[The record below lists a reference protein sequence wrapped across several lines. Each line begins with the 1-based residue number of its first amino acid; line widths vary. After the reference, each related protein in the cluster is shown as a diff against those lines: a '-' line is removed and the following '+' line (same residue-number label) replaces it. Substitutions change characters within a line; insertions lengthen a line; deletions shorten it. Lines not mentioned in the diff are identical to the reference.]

1 MNYFEQIA
9 ERLLQPG
16 TFLLVLGAILV
27 YTSGI
32 VARKLF
38 SGSEK
43 ADIRSTSG
51 SVQLA
56 LHNNLG
62 ATVDY
67 RSTSG
72 SFRCDDYRTVN
83 DQITLGD
90 GACKLRVRTTSGNLE
105 ITQP

>member
-1 MNYFEQIA
+1 MNYFQQIA

-43 ADIRSTSG
+43 ANIITKIVG
-51 SVQLA
+51 CGVA
-56 LHNNLG
+56 LVG
-62 ATVDY
+62 AILIFCMILFPDSPVL
-67 RSTSG
+67 
-72 SFRCDDYRTVN
+72 TVN
-83 DQITLGD
+83 RI
-90 GACKLRVRTTSGNLE
+90 
-105 ITQP
+105 

>member
-1 MNYFEQIA
+1 MNYFQQIA

-43 ADIRSTSG
+43 A
-51 SVQLA
+51 
-56 LHNNLG
+56 N
-62 ATVDY
+62 
-67 RSTSG
+67 
-72 SFRCDDYRTVN
+72 
-83 DQITLGD
+83 ITTKIVG
-90 GACKLRVRTTSGNLE
+90 
-105 ITQP
+105 

>member
-1 MNYFEQIA
+1 MGLFLRFGNHFTRKGHPLNYFQQIA

-43 ADIRSTSG
+43 ANIITKIVG
-51 SVQLA
+51 CVVA
-56 LHNNLG
+56 LVG
-62 ATVDY
+62 AILI
-67 RSTSG
+67 
-72 SFRCDDYRTVN
+72 F
-83 DQITLGD
+83 
-90 GACKLRVRTTSGNLE
+90 A
-105 ITQP
+105 

>member
-16 TFLLVLGAILV
+16 TFLPVLGAILV

-43 ADIRSTSG
+43 ADIITKIVG
-51 SVQLA
+51 CVVA
-56 LHNNLG
+56 LVG
-62 ATVDY
+62 AILI
-67 RSTSG
+67 
-72 SFRCDDYRTVN
+72 F
-83 DQITLGD
+83 
-90 GACKLRVRTTSGNLE
+90 A
-105 ITQP
+105 

>member
-1 MNYFEQIA
+1 MNYFQQIA

-43 ADIRSTSG
+43 DRYHHQNRRLRRRTRRRNSHFCMILFPDSPVP
-51 SVQLA
+51 SV
-56 LHNNLG
+56 N
-62 ATVDY
+62 
-67 RSTSG
+67 R
-72 SFRCDDYRTVN
+72 
-83 DQITLGD
+83 I
-90 GACKLRVRTTSGNLE
+90 
-105 ITQP
+105 

>member
-1 MNYFEQIA
+1 MGLFLRFGNHFTRKGHLYELLQQIA

-43 ADIRSTSG
+43 ANIITKIVG
-51 SVQLA
+51 CVVA
-56 LHNNLG
+56 LVG
-62 ATVDY
+62 AILIF
-67 RSTSG
+67 S
-72 SFRCDDYRTVN
+72 
-83 DQITLGD
+83 
-90 GACKLRVRTTSGNLE
+90 
-105 ITQP
+105 

>member
-1 MNYFEQIA
+1 MNYFQQIA

-43 ADIRSTSG
+43 ANIITKIVVFS
-51 SVQLA
+51 LA
-56 LHNNLG
+56 
-62 ATVDY
+62 
-67 RSTSG
+67 
-72 SFRCDDYRTVN
+72 
-83 DQITLGD
+83 
-90 GACKLRVRTTSGNLE
+90 KK
-105 ITQP
+105 

>member
-1 MNYFEQIA
+1 MGLFLRFGNHFTRKGHLYNYFQQIA

-43 ADIRSTSG
+43 ADIITKIVG
-51 SVQLA
+51 CVVA
-56 LHNNLG
+56 LVG
-62 ATVDY
+62 AILI
-67 RSTSG
+67 
-72 SFRCDDYRTVN
+72 F
-83 DQITLGD
+83 
-90 GACKLRVRTTSGNLE
+90 A
-105 ITQP
+105 

>member
-1 MNYFEQIA
+1 MNYFQQIA

-43 ADIRSTSG
+43 ANIHQNRRLRRRARRRNSHFCMILFPDSP
-51 SVQLA
+51 VL
-56 LHNNLG
+56 
-62 ATVDY
+62 
-67 RSTSG
+67 
-72 SFRCDDYRTVN
+72 TVN
-83 DQITLGD
+83 RI
-90 GACKLRVRTTSGNLE
+90 
-105 ITQP
+105 

>member
-38 SGSEK
+38 SGSGHV
-43 ADIRSTSG
+43 AIVGMNPHIARLFHMSGLDRIIR
-51 SVQLA
+51 QLDKHQEA
-56 LHNNLG
+56 Q
-62 ATVDY
+62 A
-67 RSTSG
+67 
-72 SFRCDDYRTVN
+72 
-83 DQITLGD
+83 
-90 GACKLRVRTTSGNLE
+90 
-105 ITQP
+105 

>member
-1 MNYFEQIA
+1 MNYFQQIA

-43 ADIRSTSG
+43 AISVLGWNPARSTMQQMVADAWRWHQNG
-51 SVQLA
+51 GYA
-56 LHNNLG
+56 
-62 ATVDY
+62 
-67 RSTSG
+67 R
-72 SFRCDDYRTVN
+72 
-83 DQITLGD
+83 
-90 GACKLRVRTTSGNLE
+90 
-105 ITQP
+105 

>member
-1 MNYFEQIA
+1 MNYFQQIA

-43 ADIRSTSG
+43 ANIITKIVG
-51 SVQLA
+51 CVVA
-56 LHNNLG
+56 LCRRNSHFCMILFPDSP
-62 ATVDY
+62 VL
-67 RSTSG
+67 
-72 SFRCDDYRTVN
+72 TVN
-83 DQITLGD
+83 RI
-90 GACKLRVRTTSGNLE
+90 
-105 ITQP
+105 

>member
-1 MNYFEQIA
+1 MGLFLRFGNHFTRKGHLYELLPAIA

-43 ADIRSTSG
+43 TDIITKIVG
-51 SVQLA
+51 CVVA
-56 LHNNLG
+56 LVG
-62 ATVDY
+62 AILI
-67 RSTSG
+67 
-72 SFRCDDYRTVN
+72 F
-83 DQITLGD
+83 
-90 GACKLRVRTTSGNLE
+90 A
-105 ITQP
+105 

>member
-1 MNYFEQIA
+1 MNYFQQIA

-43 ADIRSTSG
+43 ANIFTKIVG
-51 SVQLA
+51 CVVA
-56 LHNNLG
+56 LVG
-62 ATVDY
+62 AILIF
-67 RSTSG
+67 S
-72 SFRCDDYRTVN
+72 
-83 DQITLGD
+83 
-90 GACKLRVRTTSGNLE
+90 
-105 ITQP
+105 